1 MNTAPQ
7 DSTGQLSVTE
17 TARLVRDRELSA
29 QEVVHEALAR
39 IDEREPALG
48 AVTHV
53 APDEA
58 LKAAD
63 VLDRRIAYGE
73 QVGPL
78 AGVPTLVK
86 DLYGFVPGWPTTM
99 GGLPALKAARGP
111 AEVWSRY
118 PRAVV
123 DADAVLVGQ
132 TNSSSFGFRGVT
144 DNVLFGPTRNPFD
157 LSRNAGGSS
166 GGAAAAVAAGLVPV
180 AGASDAGGS
189 IRIPAAWTNTFG
201 FQPTTGL
208 VPSTPRP
215 VGFHLGPFLY
225 EGPVTRN
232 VADAALVMNALQGY
246 DPRDPSS
253 APGRAEDF
261 MSHLGRGIAGMR
273 IGFTPDFGGFPVQPE
288 VRAVIA
294 AAVTVFEELGAFVE
308 PIDLVLP
315 APHEDLSRMWLRSVA
330 TLMLRD
336 VEDHQARGIDLGA
349 EDGIPEQ
356 ARTWMDAASHMTM
369 REVLDD
375 RAMRTGVHDAMVR
388 AQERVDLIVGP
399 TVVALPVEN
408 GPRGQTTG
416 PANVDGVAVDPLIG
430 WCPTYLTNFS
440 GAPSASV
447 PAGLA
452 DGLPVGLL
460 VIGRPH
466 RDGDVFAAA
475 AAIERIRPW
484 QHLYPAM
491 T

>member
-1 MNTAPQ
+1 MNTTPL
-7 DSTGQLSVTE
+7 DSTGQRSATE
-17 TARLVRDRELSA
+17 TARLVRGRELSA
-29 QEVVHEALAR
+29 HEVVVETLAR
-39 IDEREPALG
+39 IEKREPALG
-48 AVTHV
+48 AVTHI

-63 VLDRRIAYGE
+63 LLDRRIASGE
-73 QVGPL
+73 KVGPL
-78 AGVPTLVK
+78 AGVATLVK

-99 GGLPALKAARGP
+99 GGLPALKDARGSV
-111 AEVWSRY
+111 EVWSRY

-123 DADAVLVGQ
+123 DADAVLIGQ
-132 TNSSSFGFRGVT
+132 TNSPAFGFRGVT
-144 DNVLFGPTRNPFD
+144 DNVLFGPARNPFD

-201 FQPTTGL
+201 FQPTAGR
-208 VPSTPRP
+208 VPSAPRP

-232 VADAALVMNALQGY
+232 VADAALVMNTLQGY
-246 DPRDPSS
+246 DARDPSS
-253 APGRAEDF
+253 VPGQAEDF
-261 MSHLGRGIAGMR
+261 TTHLQRGIAGMR
-273 IGFTPDFGGFPVQPE
+273 IGFTPDFGGFPVEPE
-288 VRAVIA
+288 VRATIA
-294 AAVTVFEELGAFVE
+294 EAVTVFEELGAVVE

-315 APHEDLSRMWLRSVA
+315 VPHEELSRMWLRSLA
-330 TLMLRD
+330 TMMLRD
-336 VEDHQARGIDLGA
+336 VEDHRVRGIDLGA

-356 ARTWMDAASHMTM
+356 AWMWMDAASRMTM

-375 RAMRTGVHDAMVR
+375 RALRTDVLDAMAR

-408 GPRGQTTG
+408 GPLGRTTG
-416 PANVDGVAVDPLIG
+416 PASVDGAAVDPLIG

-452 DGLPVGLL
+452 GGLPVGLL

-475 AAIERIRPW
+475 AAIEHVRPW
-484 QHLYPAM
+484 QHLYPTMA
-491 T
+491 